1 MVVGLINHGRNYGH
15 SQAVIFPA
23 PMLAMTTT
31 SMQYRC
37 LPAQLQLC
45 GCRTDTVLLE

>member
-1 MVVGLINHGRNYGH
+1 MVIGLINHGRSYDN

-23 PMLAMTTT
+23 AMLAMKTT

-37 LPAQLQLC
+37 LPAQQLC
-45 GCRTDTVLLE
+45 GCRADTVVLE